1 MPIDYARFLV
11 GRERTVAANRQV
23 GLLLAFVAG
32 AINAGGFLA
41 VRQYTSHVT
50 GLVSSIADHLVLGEG
65 ALVAAALAAVLAFL
79 LGAMCCA
86 VLVNF
91 ARRRAMASEYALP
104 LLVEA
109 LLILCFGLM
118 GAWLAHFEGLFIPAT
133 VALLCFIMGLQNA
146 VVTKLSNAVIR
157 TTHMTGIVT
166 DLGIELGK
174 LVYWNRADAASPRVI
189 ADRDRMRVLAGLLGA
204 FVGGG
209 VVGAYGFNRL
219 GYGFT
224 VPLAVVLTVV
234 ALVPLWDD
242 WRQRGLDSGAAQA
255 SNGGR
260 PGE

>member
-1 MPIDYARFLV
+1 MPIAYARFLV

-174 LVYWNRADAASPRVI
+174 LVYWNRADSATPRVL
-189 ADRDRMRVLAGLLGA
+189 ADRDRMRVLGGLLGA

-209 VVGAYGFNRL
+209 LVGAYGFKRL

-242 WRQRGLDSGAAQA
+242 WRRRGL
-255 SNGGR
+255 
-260 PGE
+260 PG